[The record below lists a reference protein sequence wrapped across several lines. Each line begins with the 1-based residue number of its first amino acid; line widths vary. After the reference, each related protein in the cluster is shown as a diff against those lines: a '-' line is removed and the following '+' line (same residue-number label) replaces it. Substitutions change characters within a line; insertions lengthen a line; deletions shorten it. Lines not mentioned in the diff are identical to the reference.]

1 MKLTYFLCLG
11 CCKFKNITCWNT
23 SILIISIYFSLNRYI
38 YIFVS
43 TDLKVYLQCIF
54 LSCFYFS
61 ILFVLLPSTEIS
73 IILKVVLLCFLIPP
87 NRLYLWQP
95 YHYCAHILGDFT
107 ISPFLYPSSLQH
119 ALGSQLL
126 CFLFRRLPWAPGDI
140 SPVATE
146 S

>member
-23 SILIISIYFSLNRYI
+23 SILIISIYFSLNIYI
-38 YIFVS
+38 YI
-43 TDLKVYLQCIF
+43 LYLQIWKSIYSVFFSPVFIF
-54 LSCFYFS
+54 LFY
-61 ILFVLLPSTEIS
+61 LF
-73 IILKVVLLCFLIPP
+73 CFLLQKSQLFSRWFSCVSLFHLIGYICG
-87 NRLYLWQP
+87 RP

-119 ALGSQLL
+119 ALGSQPL

>member
-87 NRLYLWQP
+87 NRLYLWQTISLLCP
-95 YHYCAHILGDFT
+95 HSWRFYHFT
-107 ISPFLYPSSLQH
+107 ISVPLQSSACFRKPASVLPF
-119 ALGSQLL
+119 
-126 CFLFRRLPWAPGDI
+126 
-140 SPVATE
+140 
-146 S
+146 